1 MALGRVGSDM
11 DKVYIDRDLL
21 LEAAKATNAYFQIKS
36 IVSGLPE
43 ALVPPA
49 RGRRRKLYED
59 NERLSKQ
66 LRELSWKCSGLSE
79 MRRIHEE
86 KIKEL
91 QAKVSGEREKYSA
104 LLEKYISMME
114 ARVQNE

>member
-1 MALGRVGSDM
+1 M

-49 RGRRRKLYED
+49 RKQSTGCEYCATD
-59 NERLSKQ
+59 NE
-66 LRELSWKCSGLSE
+66 KCGTCVKFFDYYKDGGSDRCYTAHNSE
-79 MRRIHEE
+79 KCVRYEPIDFCP
-86 KIKEL
+86 KCG
-91 QAKVSGEREKYSA
+91 AKMKGE
-104 LLEKYISMME
+104 
-114 ARVQNE
+114 